1 MSNKRRLME
10 YRDALEEANIP
21 PSKMRKVNLGLS
33 ESEQF
38 KSLPEGEISS
48 SDDEEDDEYEDT
60 DDEDMSE
67 DESGF
72 EGVEENFE
80 DNLVLE
86 NEHDLEHMTMNGDYY

>member
-38 KSLPEGEISS
+38 KSPPEGEISS

-60 DDEDMSE
+60 DGEDMSE

-86 NEHDLEHMTMNGDYY
+86 NEHDLEHMTMNGDSY

>member
-1 MSNKRRLME
+1 M
-10 YRDALEEANIP
+10 
-21 PSKMRKVNLGLS
+21 GLS

-48 SDDEEDDEYEDT
+48 S

-86 NEHDLEHMTMNGDYY
+86 NEHDLEHMTMNGDSY